1 MDYPQQATVSKTARD
16 EVCLGEYGPERFQG
30 EKITVKAPSRLPR
43 THGKEPDDDREIHRA
58 VFEASEDAFLL
69 GTADGLIRECNKAA
83 CRLYG
88 YSRREI
94 LNRRLTDLLPE
105 QLASTFPDVMTEEA
119 TTGGA
124 FVWRSGRR
132 KDGRIFPARISTQLI
147 RIRRTRHIL
156 VCVRN
161 LFIRKTSRAE
171 GEENL
176 PQKKDQ
182 DIPVYTVTWQF
193 LDGDFVMVGC
203 NMATEDFTN
212 VAISE
217 FIGKKASEIY
227 RDRPDILE
235 DLWGCL
241 RKQTVLKRKM
251 PYRMFTTGEERNIA
265 STYVYMPPNL
275 ILVHLRDITDRERAL
290 DALRESEQRLKS
302 QYLCM
307 PVPTITWKIRGE
319 DYHLMD
325 YNLAMVEFTGGLIA
339 GYVGRSAGE
348 IYAGRPD
355 ILLDFKRCVTDRTIV
370 KREMR
375 YRMFTTGSEKTIV
388 MTYAYIP
395 PDLIMCHMDD
405 ISEAKAAQDELRKS
419 ERNLKILSSQLF
431 NAEETIRKRIA
442 LELHDS
448 IGQYLSTIKFNA
460 EGSLN
465 LMMTSRD
472 EGVKSLQAGIPLIQ
486 QAIEEVRK
494 ISMDLRPSSLDDL
507 GVLATISWF
516 CREFKKVYAGI
527 AIEKEIGVEEADIPD
542 PLKIVIYRVLQE
554 ALNNAAKHSRA
565 QRILIR
571 MSRVSGG
578 LELSVRDNG
587 RGFDVEEALVKDGL
601 TRGLGLASMRE
612 RVELS
617 EGVFSIESG
626 PGRGTAIR
634 AIWQA

>member
-1 MDYPQQATVSKTARD
+1 MTANRSAPLD
-16 EVCLGEYGPERFQG
+16 PGKGRA
-30 EKITVKAPSRLPR
+30 VKKAILKASRPHR
-43 THGKEPDDDREIHRA
+43 RAGGGDREIYGA

-69 GTADGLIRECNKAA
+69 GTADGLICACNQAA

-88 YSRREI
+88 YSRKEI
-94 LNRRLTDLLPE
+94 LTRRLSDLLPE
-105 QLASTFPDVMTEEA
+105 QLAATFPDIMTEET

-132 KDGRIFPARISTQLI
+132 KDGRIFPARISTRLI
-147 RIRRTRHIL
+147 RIGRKPYIL

-161 LFIRKTSRAE
+161 LFIRKASRS
-171 GEENL
+171 EEEAAL

-182 DIPVYTVTWQF
+182 DIPIYTVTWQI
-193 LDGDFVMVGC
+193 LNDDFVMVGC

-212 VAISE
+212 VAISD

-227 RDRPDILE
+227 RDRSDILE
-235 DLWGCL
+235 DLRGCFR
-241 RKQTVLKRKM
+241 RKTVFKREM
-251 PYRMFTTGEERNIA
+251 SCRMFTTGEERNIA

-275 ILVHLRDITDRERAL
+275 ILVHLRDITDREQAL
-290 DALRESEQRLKS
+290 DALRKSEQRLKS

-307 PVPTITWKIRGE
+307 PVPTVTWKIQGD
-319 DYHLMD
+319 DYRLMD
-325 YNLAMVEFTGGLIA
+325 YNLAMEEFTDGLIA
-339 GYVGRSAGE
+339 AYVGRSAGE

-355 ILLDFKRCVTDRTIV
+355 ILLDFSRCVADRTIV

-375 YRMFTTGSEKTIV
+375 YRLFTTGSEKMIA

-395 PDLIMCHMDD
+395 PDLLMCHMDD
-405 ISEAKAAQDELRKS
+405 ITGRKAAEDELRKS
-419 ERNLKILSSQLF
+419 ERNLKILSSQLL

-460 EGSLN
+460 ESSLN
-465 LMMTSRD
+465 LLTTDSRD
-472 EGVKSLQAGIPLIQ
+472 EGMKSLQDGIPLIQ

-507 GVLATISWF
+507 GVLATVSWF

-527 AIEKEIGVEEADIPD
+527 DIEKEIGAEEADIPD

-565 QRILIR
+565 RWIRIRLC
-571 MSRVSGG
+571 RVCGG

-626 PGRGTAIR
+626 PGRGTEIR
-634 AIWQA
+634 ANWQA

>member
-1 MDYPQQATVSKTARD
+1 M
-16 EVCLGEYGPERFQG
+16 
-30 EKITVKAPSRLPR
+30 KAPARIPR
-43 THGKEPDDDREIHRA
+43 PHGKGDDAREIHRA

-69 GTADGLIRECNKAA
+69 GTEDGLICECNQAA

-94 LNRRLTDLLPE
+94 LKRRLTDLLPE
-105 QLASTFPDVMTEEA
+105 QLAEIFPNVMAEEA

-132 KDGRIFPARISTQLI
+132 KDGQIFPARISTQLI
-147 RIRRTRHIL
+147 RIRRKRHIL

-161 LFIRKTSRAE
+161 LFIRKASRVE

-212 VAISE
+212 VAISD

-241 RKQTVLKRKM
+241 KRQTVLKRKM

-275 ILVHLRDITDRERAL
+275 ILIHLRDITDRETAL

-307 PVPTITWKIRGE
+307 PVPTITWRIHGE

-325 YNLAMVEFTGGLIA
+325 YNMAMEEFTDGLIV
-339 GYVGRSAGE
+339 GYVGRSAGD

-355 ILLDFKRCVTDRTIV
+355 ILLDFRRCVTDRIIV
-370 KREMR
+370 RREMR

-388 MTYAYIP
+388 MTSAYIP
-395 PDLIMCHMDD
+395 PNLIMCHMDD
-405 ISEAKAAQDELRKS
+405 ITEAKAAQDELRKS

-465 LMMTSRD
+465 LMMTGSRD
-472 EGVKSLQAGIPLIQ
+472 EGVKSLTAGIPLIQ

-516 CREFKKVYAGI
+516 CREFKKVYGGI
-527 AIEKEIGVEEADIPD
+527 DIEKQIRVEEVDIPD
-542 PLKIVIYRVLQE
+542 PLKIVIYRVFQE

-571 MSRVSGG
+571 VRRVSGE

-587 RGFDVEEALVKDGL
+587 SGFDVEAALVKDGL

-617 EGVFSIESG
+617 EGVFSIESR

-634 AIWQA
+634 ARWRT